1 MRRRVRHTHASVEG
15 ELMTAVLAILVSVF
29 LAVNM
34 GVSGFSV
41 SFAPSFGSNVLKK
54 NRAALLY
61 GLCVIAGA
69 CLVGPRVVETLM
81 RKISYAQ
88 LNAASS
94 AIILVSCA
102 VTMFSSNILKVP
114 QSTSLVTV
122 ASFVGAGL
130 FYGKVNWHTVGLIL
144 AFAVIFSIISFGLTV
159 IIKRRIYPPRLG
171 NLRFYEKL
179 LAQRSKFKK
188 FIVFHDMYAGFSV
201 GTNNVANIVAPLVV
215 SLGMGNLFWFLIIS
229 PLFGLGAY
237 FWGERMIRTVS
248 EDIVPV
254 GEFSASIVSFITA
267 TFVLIASFLGLPTP
281 YVQFTTFS
289 LLGISCVKDGFRNT
303 AEKAVVKKILWV
315 WILVPLFT
323 VFLSFGLHVIFL
335 RCLRLS

>member
-1 MRRRVRHTHASVEG
+1 MII
-15 ELMTAVLAILVSVF
+15 VLTVLVSVF
-29 LAVNM
+29 LAMNM
-34 GVSGFSV
+34 GISGFSV

-54 NRAALLY
+54 NRAAFLY

-69 CLVGPRVVETLM
+69 CMVGPRVVETLVH
-81 RKISYAQ
+81 KISCMP
-88 LNAASS
+88 LNALSS
-94 AIILVSCA
+94 GIILVSCA
-102 VTMFSSNILKVP
+102 VTMFLSNLLKVP
-114 QSTSLVTV
+114 QSTSFVTV
-122 ASFVGAGL
+122 ASFVGSGL
-130 FYGKVNWHTVGLIL
+130 FYGKVNWHTVEKIL
-144 AFAVIFSIISFGLTV
+144 LFAVIFSIVSFALTV
-159 IIKRRIYPPRLG
+159 IIKRKIYPPRQG
-171 NLRFYEKL
+171 NLGFYEKFFVH
-179 LAQRSKFKK
+179 RDKFKK

-237 FWGERMIRTVS
+237 FWGERVIHSVS
-248 EDIVPV
+248 KDIVPV

-303 AEKAVVKKILWV
+303 SEKTIVKRILWV
-315 WILVPLFT
+315 WVLVPLFT
-323 VFLSFGLHVIFL
+323 AMLSLSLHFVLFKYL
-335 RCLRLS
+335 QL